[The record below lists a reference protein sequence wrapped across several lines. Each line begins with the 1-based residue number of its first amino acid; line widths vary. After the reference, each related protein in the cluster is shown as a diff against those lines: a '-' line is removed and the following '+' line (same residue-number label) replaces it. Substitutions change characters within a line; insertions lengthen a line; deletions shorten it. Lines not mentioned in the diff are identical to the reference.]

1 MPKTTDPAKI
11 IKKLEKEV
19 EKLKAEIDEA
29 PKKGINLI
37 EDENSI
43 QIGSTFELHPSVYG
57 WFSNQKS
64 VKVKDRDAYLTK
76 ALNVGLLSLWQGR
89 VAHALNQFK
98 DEMQSEL
105 ELVQMYADSLQERL
119 EKDNKYKTDQ
129 EVTVADALK
138 AYISEKKYSD
148 TVDVTG
154 TEQEGDRNKTGDV
167 LAIVKD
173 GRASENLGIEVKFAK
188 SYGLGD
194 PKKGSGDGGRKKG
207 QDNFRSKGDTAV
219 SQILETRSNRESML
233 AIFVVD
239 EHLNPIEGP
248 PVRFYPAYS
257 GFIVKVDTL
266 SNDFLALEICYEIAR
281 QMTLSS
287 RSLDGMDF
295 DIIEFLLRDLAM
307 VLARQNYLKDAGKTI
322 MTQIVKSHNANVKVV
337 SDQVALFDAELS
349 ALRTSI
355 ENTID
360 ILETFFKKG
369 ELTASEMF
377 STYVRDQESKEW
389 ASVKAERGSWAKKLD
404 ARLQVEIEGADSEST
419 ETEPSD
425 ES

>member
-19 EKLKAEIDEA
+19 EKLKSQIDEA

-57 WFSNQKS
+57 WFSDQKA

-89 VAHALNQFK
+89 VAHALKQFK

-105 ELVQMYADSLQERL
+105 ELVQMYADSLQEKL
-119 EKDNKYKTDQ
+119 EKDNKYKTEQ

-154 TEQEGDRNKTGDV
+154 TDGEGDGNKTGDV

-173 GRASENLGIEVKFAK
+173 GRKSENLGIEVKFA
-188 SYGLGD
+188 STYGLGD
-194 PKKGSGDGGRKKG
+194 PKAGSGAGGRKKG
-207 QDNFRSKGDTAV
+207 KVNFRSPDDTAI

-239 EHLNPIEGP
+239 EHLNPIDGP
-248 PVRFYPAYS
+248 PVQFYPAYS

-266 SNDFLALEICYEIAR
+266 ANDFIALEICYEIAR

-295 DIIEFLLRDLAM
+295 DIIEFLLRDMAM
-307 VLARQNYLKDAGKTI
+307 VLARQNFLKDAGQTI
-322 MTQIVKSHNANVKVV
+322 MKQIVKSHNDNLKVV
-337 SDQVALFDAELS
+337 SEQVALFDAELS
-349 ALRTSI
+349 ALKTSV
-355 ENTID
+355 ENTTG
-360 ILETFFKKG
+360 ILENFFKTG
-369 ELTASEMF
+369 ELSASEMF

-389 ASVKAERGSWAKKLD
+389 ASVKAERGSWAKKLE
-404 ARLQVEIEGADSEST
+404 AKTQTELDSETDSEEST
-419 ETEPSD
+419 D

>member
-138 AYISEKKYSD
+138 KHGVRVEIDDGDDTIGKKIRTHRKLHPAYMVI
-148 TVDVTG
+148 
-154 TEQEGDRNKTGDV
+154 
-167 LAIVKD
+167 
-173 GRASENLGIEVKFAK
+173 
-188 SYGLGD
+188 LGD
-194 PKKGSGDGGRKKG
+194 GEAENNTVSLRARSGE
-207 QDNFRSKGDTAV
+207 
-219 SQILETRSNRESML
+219 QI
-233 AIFVVD
+233 AD
-239 EHLNPIEGP
+239 
-248 PVRFYPAYS
+248 
-257 GFIVKVDTL
+257 
-266 SNDFLALEICYEIAR
+266 LALDDFITNLCEEISQKTA
-281 QMTLSS
+281 QP
-287 RSLDGMDF
+287 SL
-295 DIIEFLLRDLAM
+295 
-307 VLARQNYLKDAGKTI
+307 V
-322 MTQIVKSHNANVKVV
+322 
-337 SDQVALFDAELS
+337 
-349 ALRTSI
+349 
-355 ENTID
+355 
-360 ILETFFKKG
+360 
-369 ELTASEMF
+369 
-377 STYVRDQESKEW
+377 
-389 ASVKAERGSWAKKLD
+389 
-404 ARLQVEIEGADSEST
+404 
-419 ETEPSD
+419 
-425 ES
+425 